1 MMATPDRLAAL
12 AALRAAL
19 NEADAAYRDA
29 IEKAYGVESPR
40 SMADLAAMNGANAAA
55 LDAAEMAY
63 LTSVTAFIR
72 CRGEAAMTQPA
83 SSRRTYEPPWFR
95 RGATAHHSP
104 QR

>member
-1 MMATPDRLAAL
+1 MMATPERLAAL

-19 NEADAAYRDA
+19 NEADVAYRDA
-29 IEKAYGVESPR
+29 IEKAHGQMMESPR

-63 LTSVTAFIR
+63 LTSVTAFIQKAVEGR
-72 CRGEAAMTQPA
+72 
-83 SSRRTYEPPWFR
+83 
-95 RGATAHHSP
+95 

>member
-1 MMATPDRLAAL
+1 MMATPERLAAL

-29 IEKAYGVESPR
+29 IERAHGEMMASPR

-63 LTSVTAFIR
+63 LTSVIAFIQKVAEVR
-72 CRGEAAMTQPA
+72 
-83 SSRRTYEPPWFR
+83 
-95 RGATAHHSP
+95 